1 MPALKPWPTFRHVI
15 TEMLLIDAGICG
27 LVWVALKLAN

>member
-1 MPALKPWPTFRHVI
+1 MKPFPTFRHVI

-27 LVWVALKLAN
+27 LVWAALKFTN